1 MILSK
6 MLKRLAA
13 KETKSWVVLSW
24 LIKQLDGEYRH
35 IVAEF
40 IMITSMLLKVN
51 NSTYFINDLS

>member
-1 MILSK
+1 MTLPN

-24 LIKQLDGEYRH
+24 LIKQLDTEYRH

-40 IMITSMLLKVN
+40 IMITSMLLN
-51 NSTYFINDLS
+51 IL

>member
-1 MILSK
+1 MTLPK

-24 LIKQLDGEYRH
+24 LIKQLDVEYRH

-40 IMITSMLLKVN
+40 IMINSMWLNIL
-51 NSTYFINDLS
+51 

>member
-13 KETKSWVVLSW
+13 KEAKSWVVLNW

-40 IMITSMLLKVN
+40 IMITSMLLN
-51 NSTYFINDLS
+51 IL